1 MSLQERIRKVKE
13 LHQEGLSLGQIAEMV
28 GVSKGRFRKT
38 RLQKKKGLRKGTGTR
53 KGP

>member
-28 GVSKGRFRKT
+28 GVSKGTVYNYVNNYPYKA
-38 RLQKKKGLRKGTGTR
+38 
-53 KGP
+53 